1 MHVRLG
7 IGIRQLPCMQAAAR
21 ARDQPTRASH
31 GRRQLGS
38 GDRRRGARSAR
49 PGPQSPTCA
58 GDRVARRPGRETIE
72 RCMGRT
78 RTTETATRGRSMA
91 RSRGFPNHC
100 RARQPCVR
108 VAPPRPRSIPVR
120 FTLQSANKLLPAP
133 ADGDPSS
140 TSSSSSFFALHP
152 AGLFRRT
159 TRSITTPTTTPGNI
173 SVHAQ
178 LAVLCT
184 APARANVAGLVMH
197 ANARAL
203 VHLRSRQHQSRPF
216 AEC

>member
-1 MHVRLG
+1 VHVRLG
-7 IGIRQLPCMQAAAR
+7 VGIRQLPCMQAAAR

-108 VAPPRPRSIPVR
+108 VAPPRSIPVR
-120 FTLQSANKLLPAP
+120 FTLQSANKLLPGP

-140 TSSSSSFFALHP
+140 TSSSSFFLPSIRP
-152 AGLFRRT
+152 ACFDEPHVVLRRRRRRRAISASST
-159 TRSITTPTTTPGNI
+159 VYCTRKCCRAG
-173 SVHAQ
+173 HAG
-178 LAVLCT
+178 
-184 APARANVAGLVMH
+184 R
-197 ANARAL
+197 
-203 VHLRSRQHQSRPF
+203 
-216 AEC
+216 

>member
-1 MHVRLG
+1 VHVRLG
-7 IGIRQLPCMQAAAR
+7 VGIRQLPCMQAAAR

-108 VAPPRPRSIPVR
+108 VARAPTPIDPCP
-120 FTLQSANKLLPAP
+120 LLL
-133 ADGDPSS
+133 G
-140 TSSSSSFFALHP
+140 
-152 AGLFRRT
+152 
-159 TRSITTPTTTPGNI
+159 
-173 SVHAQ
+173 
-178 LAVLCT
+178 
-184 APARANVAGLVMH
+184 
-197 ANARAL
+197 
-203 VHLRSRQHQSRPF
+203 SRQTSCCLHRRMEIQAPLLRRLFFCPPSGRPVSTNHT
-216 AEC
+216 

>member
-1 MHVRLG
+1 M
-7 IGIRQLPCMQAAAR
+7 
-21 ARDQPTRASH
+21 
-31 GRRQLGS
+31 
-38 GDRRRGARSAR
+38 
-49 PGPQSPTCA
+49 
-58 GDRVARRPGRETIE
+58 
-72 RCMGRT
+72 
-78 RTTETATRGRSMA
+78 
-91 RSRGFPNHC
+91 RGFPNHC

-203 VHLRSRQHQSRPF
+203 VHLRSISSASIATLRRVIYTHIGEYARDRSILYSIVIKSGKIMANTQDDYGGK
-216 AEC
+216 